1 MAGYGGRGD
10 VETAVKEFH
19 RDPDRRVL
27 QIHVDYF
34 EHVPFS
40 AICTTAPISS
50 QKLPNASFDG
60 CEHSANGCG
69 GGEGGRGWGSSGGAS
84 AGSRLPA
91 RGMRHHKEGVIVLL
105 KCRVTRADSDVA
117 ATLSSSA
124 RTRSGMHECGDAGVQ
139 TMRAAIAS
147 HTMFKY
153 CAEQAMQSIRRW
165 CATWRRV
172 ASSPPMSPA
181 EMSAYTT
188 LGARAAQSALADLQ
202 LLRQLSPPVVEESVV
217 VLRGGGEG
225 VGVCSG
231 GGACV
236 CAAAAAARTAVVQQR
251 AGRVGEAIG
260 GCRGGACRTM
270 PRASVS
276 ALSPLLLS
284 GLTSWSSSIES
295 CSSGSTGC
303 STDFFCSDHEAK
315 EPARGEQGG
324 LGPHVQNNLARF
336 PAAALPSLSLK
347 RADPLVEGV
356 GACDQR
362 SECAGR
368 GGSNMHI
375 AQNIQNSE
383 WQHLTLSSS
392 SRSGQDGR
400 GSEVGVGKGQ
410 VCKVRG
416 VGTDTAD
423 IEEKGAVGQH
433 TDPGGGVSRSGG
445 GGGGPGS
452 SYAYLS
458 SPAESW
464 QQENSRHTHSHD
476 SIFLACEHSSSSSAG
491 HSLSSCSSTNH
502 LLNLSASAPT
512 FCTLSLSTSN
522 LSTSNPA
529 SASFSSGAAKTQ
541 IDQCGAE

>member
-1 MAGYGGRGD
+1 MLGTAARVGDGTQRGLLVPARYSVYLLYSFDLQIRTAEEVRGNLQILTAKEAGYGGRGD

-60 CEHSANGCG
+60 CENSANGCG

-105 KCRVTRADSDVA
+105 KCRVTRADSDVT

-217 VLRGGGEG
+217 VLRGGGGG

-231 GGACV
+231 GGGCV

-251 AGRVGEAIG
+251 AGRAGEAIG

-270 PRASVS
+270 PKASVSASVS

-295 CSSGSTGC
+295 FSSGPTGC
-303 STDFFCSDHEAK
+303 STDFFCSDHGAK
-315 EPARGEQGG
+315 EPARGEQWG
-324 LGPHVQNNLARF
+324 LGLHVQNNLARC
-336 PAAALPSLSLK
+336 PAAVLPSLPLK
-347 RADPLVEGV
+347 RDDNVVEGV
-356 GACDQR
+356 GACDHR

-368 GGSNMHI
+368 GGRNMHI
-375 AQNIQNSE
+375 AQNIQNSG
-383 WQHLTLSSS
+383 WQQHLTVLKS
-392 SRSGQDGR
+392 QDGGR
-400 GSEVGVGKGQ
+400 GCDEVAEGKDQ
-410 VCKVRG
+410 VCNVVG

-423 IEEKGAVGQH
+423 IEEKGAVGQY

-445 GGGGPGS
+445 GGGDGIIVCLPLEPGS
-452 SYAYLS
+452 
-458 SPAESW
+458 
-464 QQENSRHTHSHD
+464 
-476 SIFLACEHSSSSSAG
+476 
-491 HSLSSCSSTNH
+491 
-502 LLNLSASAPT
+502 
-512 FCTLSLSTSN
+512 
-522 LSTSNPA
+522 
-529 SASFSSGAAKTQ
+529 K
-541 IDQCGAE
+541 